1 MPFVSPNHLI
11 ALLVVIWVLS
21 AQAADTEFP
30 DWLGGTP
37 DVAIKPDRC
46 GVYEWFLDEADRQ
59 TQGVA
64 AKDDLASKRVINV
77 ANKLVDHHR
86 VSPADGYSA
95 QVRYLVFG
103 DHGPFHFSFDIGS
116 AELDSLLSRRCDG

>member
-1 MPFVSPNHLI
+1 MPLASRNHLI
-11 ALLVVIWVLS
+11 ALLAVIWVQS
-21 AQAADTEFP
+21 APAADTGFP

-37 DVAIKPDRC
+37 DVVIKPDRC
-46 GVYEWFLDEADRQ
+46 NVYAWFFDEADRQ
-59 TQGVA
+59 TQGMA

-116 AELDSLLSRRCDG
+116 AELDSLLSKGCDD